1 MRMATRPVLS
11 PEGNP
16 LVEFTLGEKTAVLTP
31 LQAEDIATS
40 LQRAATAAR
49 YESGM
54 AEAIREHGGAKLAS
68 HIVKLTRSKIEARKT
83 LSS

>member
-1 MRMATRPVLS
+1 MS

-31 LQAEDIATS
+31 LQAEDIALS
-40 LQRAATAAR
+40 LQRASTAAR

-54 AEAIREHGGAKLAS
+54 AEAIRAHGGKKLAV
-68 HIVKLTRSKIEARKT
+68 HIVKLTRDKIEARKT
-83 LSS
+83 QSS